1 MSTVAR
7 PGGRP
12 CSAANAST
20 PSATCARSRAATA
33 LPSITRAAIGRAR
46 LGDGA
51 EGSAHE
57 RWRTGNNGSAMSRR
71 MAAAL
76 VFLAVLVAAP
86 AVAHARVLVGIGDQK
101 STMFT
106 DPRFRWLGIR
116 RARIVV
122 SWNWHR
128 SKSDLKWVAGSLAAA
143 RNSLV
148 EPVVAFGHAWSGP
161 HLTCLAVV

>member
-12 CSAANAST
+12 CSATNAST
-20 PSATCARSRAATA
+20 CSATSARSRAATA

-71 MAAAL
+71 MAGGLA
-76 VFLAVLVAAP
+76 FLAVLVAAP

-101 STMFT
+101 PTMFT

-122 SWNWHR
+122 SWDVQR
-128 SKSDLKWVAGSLAAA
+128 SKSEREWVAGWLAAA
-143 RNSLV
+143 RTSHV
-148 EPVVAFGHAWSGP
+148 EP
-161 HLTCLAVV
+161 